1 LEIAIVGTLRDA
13 CVTVERHDP
22 LGTATTSSVGRALR
36 GECGLDVNDFFVT
49 VDGRDCRAF
58 AASYAGVTWVWMSRV
73 THVVHFL
80 PRTRS
85 RGDSSSGEGDIRS
98 PVPGVVIKVNVISN
112 GLVESCDRLVV
123 MKAMKMENEL
133 VALFSGFVFE
143 VLVAVGDQVDVNRLL
158 LNVELTCGEALSVSK
173 EGPL

>member
-1 LEIAIVGTLRDA
+1 
-13 CVTVERHDP
+13 
-22 LGTATTSSVGRALR
+22 
-36 GECGLDVNDFFVT
+36 
-49 VDGRDCRAF
+49 
-58 AASYAGVTWVWMSRV
+58 
-73 THVVHFL
+73 
-80 PRTRS
+80 
-85 RGDSSSGEGDIRS
+85 
-98 PVPGVVIKVNVISN
+98 
-112 GLVESCDRLVV
+112 